1 MKYKNYNSI
10 NGKYSEAILFNE
22 YKVLFYDGRI
32 YRDTLPAGSFFY
44 EIGHD
49 DGDWSQPESF
59 GYRILAN
66 FFGTVITYKPI
77 NIPADGFRQMMSTD
91 FEYGHKFVD
100 PNEVDEWL
108 REKREEDNNTKEV
121 FEFINRFIKKS
132 EVAGIEY
139 SSLRSL
145 FMNGYCFYFASMLKA
160 AFERGEIYT
169 TDPFDHVVWRDTD
182 NRYYDI
188 DGEYIGEA
196 KVMIPVTDPFCT
208 IKDFKHLKKETSF
221 SITKEQIDFLIDK
234 YKYRFPN
241 Y

>member
-10 NGKYSEAILFNE
+10 SGKYSEAILFNE

-49 DGDWSQPESF
+49 DGDWSKPEDF

-108 REKREEDNNTKEV
+108 REKREEDNNSEEV
-121 FEFINRFIKKS
+121 FDFINRFIQKA
-132 EVAGIEY
+132 EVTVIEY

-145 FMNGYCFYFASMLKA
+145 FMNEYCFYFASMLKA
-160 AFERGEIYT
+160 AFERGEIYI

-196 KVMIPVTDPFCT
+196 KVMIPVTDPFCH
-208 IKDFKHLKKETSF
+208 IEDFKHLGKNDNHGASKEH
-221 SITKEQIDFLIDK
+221 IEFLINK
-234 YKYRFPN
+234 YEDRFPN
-241 Y
+241 R